1 MAFFHCMFYG
11 RFFQFSRQEYGLH
24 LPRFLCHFLIN
35 YQFLS
40 QNTILTTTG
49 QPFDKR
55 LINFS
60 IFRIIVCLSILLNKG
75 VPKFDKLFFVFL
87 HKAIEGFP
95 SPSHDLSYSGSPRR
109 FGATGFF
116 HFGRHSQKTLIAFK
130 SLAWRVVKRV
140 VNSHGY
146 ATILRISSMA
156 VSDVVWA

>member
-1 MAFFHCMFYG
+1 MPIYHNFLNPPNHCYRRMAFFHCMFYG

-75 VPKFDKLFFVFL
+75 VPKFDKLFFVFIIKL
-87 HKAIEGFP
+87 HLFESPFYVSYFKIYFSSVSSSHSFP
-95 SPSHDLSYSGSPRR
+95 
-109 FGATGFF
+109 F
-116 HFGRHSQKTLIAFK
+116 
-130 SLAWRVVKRV
+130 
-140 VNSHGY
+140 
-146 ATILRISSMA
+146 SS
-156 VSDVVWA
+156 